1 MSDDEIRDLLAV
13 VALDALDPVEQE
25 AFDRAIA
32 GRPDLLAELDEL
44 RAVVAMLA
52 DTEATEPPVGLKASI
67 LAQIAVTQQS
77 AIDRHVPAHA
87 SNGVVSP
94 RLSSVLVAPA
104 EEPNVWKRRRWPA
117 VLAVA
122 AGAVGVIVG
131 AAVWIGGDSSPDLA
145 DRVAAV
151 LELPDVEPLGLHG
164 DMDGVRIMHS
174 PSSSAAVLVADGM
187 PDPGDDRDYQ
197 LWLHH
202 DGVPSPADV
211 FRPDGGGHV
220 EVLLEDFSSDG
231 VVFTV
236 TVEPAGGSEQ
246 PTGPAL
252 VSSA

>member
-1 MSDDEIRDLLAV
+1 MNDEEIRDLLAV
-13 VALDALDPVEQE
+13 VALDALDPVEQQ

-44 RAVVAMLA
+44 RAVVTMLA
-52 DTEATEPPVGLKASI
+52 DTKATEPPVRLKASI

-77 AIDRHVPAHA
+77 SIDRHVP
-87 SNGVVSP
+87 NGVVSP
-94 RLSSVLVAPA
+94 PPDSVPVAPA
-104 EEPNVWKRRRWPA
+104 GGRNISMRRRWPA

-122 AGAVGVIVG
+122 AGIVGVIVG
-131 AAVWIGGDSSPDLA
+131 AAVWIGGDSSPGLA

-151 LELPDVEPLGLHG
+151 LELPDVEALGLHG

-187 PDPGDDRDYQ
+187 PDPGDDREYQ